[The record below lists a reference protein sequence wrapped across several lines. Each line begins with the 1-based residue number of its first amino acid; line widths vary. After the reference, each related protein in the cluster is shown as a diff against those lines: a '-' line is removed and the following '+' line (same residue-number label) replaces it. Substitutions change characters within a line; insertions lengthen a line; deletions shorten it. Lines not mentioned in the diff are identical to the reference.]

1 MQLLRADESR
11 LRGLLTGW
19 ELFTAHDR
27 RLTPWRETDRA
38 RSIWCRRSSV
48 APWAL
53 EVLLADTADDRWVY
67 RRDPRITRQVAELG
81 AVADE
86 VPYLRPEIQLLFKS
100 KMVRPKDEAD
110 FQATLPLLDDAA
122 RDWLQDSL
130 AVVSALDIH
139 GWTRFDVGD
148 TDRVF
153 ESSAN
158 ASRRERGHPSNESL
172 TRLDVFLC
180 REPDA
185 RTHTACSFVIPA
197 STAPAHGDRDPQTRR
212 F

>member
-1 MQLLRADESR
+1 MWEPLAIADVAELFAPLRTWWIAGGHAIDLFVGRSTRPHEDIDVQLLRADESR

-19 ELFTAHDR
+19 ELFTAQGR
-27 RLTPWRETDRA
+27 RLAPWRETDRA
-38 RSIWCRRSSV
+38 RLIWCRRSSV

-130 AVVSALDIH
+130 AVVSP
-139 GWTRFDVGD
+139 
-148 TDRVF
+148 
-153 ESSAN
+153 
-158 ASRRERGHPSNESL
+158 GHPW
-172 TRLDVFLC
+172 LDPIRC
-180 REPDA
+180 R
-185 RTHTACSFVIPA
+185 RH
-197 STAPAHGDRDPQTRR
+197 
-212 F
+212 